1 MVDNAPSAG
10 EVRAFAQQ
18 LLAWADRLVTAHRS
32 CRVLADADRHEFVLT
47 LAEAARERARAAA
60 RAFPDAGFVSPAWRI
75 LLEIFIR
82 EAGGYRVSLDELTE
96 WDELPLL
103 TVLGNLNRLIEKQLV
118 ERRDAGGDP
127 PAVWLLLTPA
137 GRQKLTDLLLQFAEP
152 EPEQE
157 QEPRAVAAAASIE
170 RR

>member
-18 LLAWADRLVTAHRS
+18 LLASADRLVTAHRS
-32 CRVLADADRHEFVLT
+32 CRVLADADRHEFVLA

-96 WDELPLL
+96 WGELPLL

-118 ERRDAGGDP
+118 ERRDAGGDTG
-127 PAVWLLLTPA
+127 AVWLLLTPA

-157 QEPRAVAAAASIE
+157 PHAVAAAASME

>member
-32 CRVLADADRHEFVLT
+32 CRVLADADRHEFVLA
-47 LAEAARERARAAA
+47 LAEAARERARATA

-75 LLEIFIR
+75 LLEVFIR

-96 WDELPLL
+96 WGELPLL
-103 TVLGNLNRLIEKQLV
+103 TVLGNLNGLIEKRLV
-118 ERRDAGGDP
+118 ERRDAGGDSR
-127 PAVWLLLTPA
+127 AAWLLLTPA
-137 GRQKLTDLLLQFAEP
+137 GRQKLTDLLLQFGER

-157 QEPRAVAAAASIE
+157 PHAVAAAASIE